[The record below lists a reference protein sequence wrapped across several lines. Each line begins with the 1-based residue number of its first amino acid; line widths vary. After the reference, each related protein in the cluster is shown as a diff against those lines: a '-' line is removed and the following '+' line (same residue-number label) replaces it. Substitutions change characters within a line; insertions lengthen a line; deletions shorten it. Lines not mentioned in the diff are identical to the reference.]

1 MFGWIKRRLLARKC
15 RKALQSVE
23 GYGMARA
30 RMASARVAAGLPAIP
45 PAYSPNPSRA
55 E

>member
-1 MFGWIKRRLLARKC
+1 MFGWLKRRLLARRC

-30 RMASARVAAGLPAIP
+30 RMASARVKAGLPAIP
-45 PAYSPNPSRA
+45 DSGLPCLKAP